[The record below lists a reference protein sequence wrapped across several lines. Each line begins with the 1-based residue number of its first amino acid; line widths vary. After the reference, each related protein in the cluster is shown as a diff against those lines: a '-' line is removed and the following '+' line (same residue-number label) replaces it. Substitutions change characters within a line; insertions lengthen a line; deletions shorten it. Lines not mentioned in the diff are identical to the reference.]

1 MDFSSHTAVMSCP
14 HRALNQ
20 SDLITGWIWFSL
32 VLSRHF
38 FFTWLTIFLII
49 FHTNDELWSNPCPQ
63 SESPAG
69 CTCYIHSQY
78 PFFSADLPSEE
89 PIIADTI
96 TDTSPYCCFGQ
107 EKKKKERY
115 SLGIFLN
122 SSWYS
127 NFKTPNVTQPFRN
140 SEKIHRNIYF
150 FKTKR
155 LILPGC
161 FRHEEK
167 KKKGQI
173 RAFNTCS
180 VHFEAPQHKHAHGYV
195 TSFVKAQR
203 EETDWLRG
211 SSLTHCETLAL

>member
-1 MDFSSHTAVMSCP
+1 MSCP

-20 SDLITGWIWFSL
+20 SDLITWWIWFSL
-32 VLSRHF
+32 VLSRHLFIF
-38 FFTWLTIFLII
+38 FYLTNNF
-49 FHTNDELWSNPCPQ
+49 SNNIPYKWWAMIQSLPAIWIPCWMRLL
-63 SESPAG
+63 
-69 CTCYIHSQY
+69 Y
-78 PFFSADLPSEE
+78 PLSISSFFSWPAKWG
-89 PIIADTI
+89 AY
-96 TDTSPYCCFGQ
+96 YCWYHHRYKPLLLFWTR
-107 EKKKKERY
+107 KKKERY

-140 SEKIHRNIYF
+140 SEKIHRNIF
-150 FKTKR
+150 FLKPSGWFCLVVSETR
-155 LILPGC
+155 
-161 FRHEEK
+161 K